1 MRVGSCGGGGPGAV
15 GLECRAECGLG
26 LVKAVGEPAEVG
38 GQVNGLMKGVFSR
51 TTSLAAV
58 CRINSKH

>member
-1 MRVGSCGGGGPGAV
+1 MGQGAGAV

-26 LVKAVGEPAEVG
+26 LVKAVDQPAEVG
-38 GQVNGLMKGVFSR
+38 GQMNGMMKGVFSR
-51 TTSLAAV
+51 TTSLAAL